1 MTSATAQE
9 KQENR
14 QEKPELQSP
23 EVHCPAAQCG
33 IGGHSSHMGTFSDL
47 LAMDMSKLHVDEVCQ
62 RPKRQETQAQDVT
75 PAHSLESLGW
85 QEASHKGSKN
95 LLQADY
101 PSRDRTLLTLGV
113 HRCTRYTRFH
123 TNGMF
128 VFWWSCN
135 FPCFS

>member
-1 MTSATAQE
+1 MISATVQE
-9 KQENR
+9 KQENM

-23 EVHCPAAQCG
+23 EVHRPAAQCG
-33 IGGHSSHMGTFSDL
+33 FGGHSSDMGTFSDL
-47 LAMDMSKLHVDEVCQ
+47 LAMDMSQLHVDEVCQ
-62 RPKRQETQAQDVT
+62 RPKSQETQAQDVT

-85 QEASHKGSKN
+85 QDASQKDSKN

-123 TNGMF
+123 TNG
-128 VFWWSCN
+128 VFIFSWSCN

>member
-1 MTSATAQE
+1 MISATAQE
-9 KQENR
+9 KQENM

-23 EVHCPAAQCG
+23 EAQCG
-33 IGGHSSHMGTFSDL
+33 IGGHSSDMGTFSDL
-47 LAMDMSKLHVDEVCQ
+47 LAMDMSQLHVDEVCQ

-75 PAHSLESLGW
+75 PAHSLESLRW
-85 QEASHKGSKN
+85 QEASQDSKN

-101 PSRDRTLLTLGV
+101 PSKSKTLLTLGV

-123 TNGMF
+123 TNGVLIF
-128 VFWWSCN
+128 SWYCN